1 MIIVLR
7 IFIFLAWLII
17 SNEFEDSLTSWVHVY
32 LKLKHEFTSIALK
45 QYCMNKHVL
54 FNFVFLLHL
63 ILFHAAMLFILKM
76 IGWPEDGKVIREYT

>member
-32 LKLKHEFTSIALK
+32 LKLKHEFNIISFKT
-45 QYCMNKHVL
+45 VL
-54 FNFVFLLHL
+54 YEQ
-63 ILFHAAMLFILKM
+63 ACFI
-76 IGWPEDGKVIREYT
+76 